1 MSIFSR
7 RNRRLMSFAGIGVL
21 TLLLVSFFTNGGGH
35 SAQKPS
41 LQTVGNTP
49 ELSSTSRI
57 VPTAQPQAKEVFEVV
72 KRPDPVPPTLV
83 PFMSL
88 PEASLLWSEDL
99 SFATVSHIAAAD
111 EGPLCA
117 SFEVVNRDVRI
128 WTEGELPHSLVVH
141 VDGWLMIV
149 SEGLDFRVDIPYKA
163 WHHYSAAQP
172 VVHPSHMQNSYERC
186 VTWAEERYDRTTAAH
201 LKSKIVVIPQ
211 SSPIYEM
218 K

>member
-1 MSIFSR
+1 MFSR
-7 RNRRLMSFAGIGVL
+7 QNRRRLSLLGLAVL
-21 TLLLVSFFTNGGGH
+21 LAVLIAVFSNGGGH
-35 SAQKPS
+35 VAQKPTFS
-41 LQTVGNTP
+41 LVGNTP
-49 ELSSTSRI
+49 SLSSTARV
-57 VPTAQPQAKEVFEVV
+57 VPTAVPQTKPEVAAVM
-72 KRPDPVPPTLV
+72 RPDPVPPTLV

-99 SFATVSHIAAAD
+99 SFATVSHIAADD

-172 VVHPSHMQNSYERC
+172 VVHPSYMQNSYERC
-186 VTWAEERYDRTTAAH
+186 ITWAEERYDRTTAHH

>member
-7 RNRRLMSFAGIGVL
+7 RNRRLMSFAGIAVL
-21 TLLLVSFFTNGGGH
+21 TFLLFSIFTDGGGH
-35 SAQKPS
+35 AAQKPALTS
-41 LQTVGNTP
+41 VGNTP
-49 ELSSTSRI
+49 ALSSTSRI
-57 VPTAQPQAKEVFEVV
+57 APTVVSQAKSEADVAM
-72 KRPDPVPPTLV
+72 RPDPVPPTLV

-99 SFATVSHIAAAD
+99 SFAVVSHMAAGD

-128 WTEGELPHSLVVH
+128 WTEGELPHSLVVR
-141 VDGWLMIV
+141 VDGWLMII

-172 VVHPSHMQNSYERC
+172 VVHPSNYQSAYERC
-186 VTWAEERYDRTTAAH
+186 VAWAEERFDRTTAAH
-201 LKSKIVVIPQ
+201 LLSKIVVIPNG
-211 SSPIYEM
+211 SPIKEM
-218 K
+218 E